1 MIFNNYGEHE
11 LVWGLVD
18 SGEAGFRYGFL
29 TNQLVDVGISDADE
43 MCDFWSEGGFDTLE
57 IGPTFDLSDEALRS
71 FESRGV
77 KISDLIYCRNTL
89 AADTSDRETV
99 LEKLRQRID
108 WADRFG
114 IPMVT
119 TSAGFPGRSDNKQ
132 TYDRYEA
139 IRPLPAAAI
148 DEWVRVFTPLVELAE
163 AKSVKLAF
171 ENCPLMQNWAIAPD
185 LWASMFERIDSKQ
198 LGLVY
203 DPSHLLW
210 QMIDPYEPLEEFA
223 DRIFAIHAKDTQIDH
238 ERLARCGIL
247 SDFSWWSYRIPGRG
261 QLDWSRFMGK
271 LLDIGF
277 DGPITIEH
285 EDAGFSGSAKDVKA
299 GILQG
304 LAHLRHAEKQA
315 RSRRAKPR
323 QLQES

>member
-1 MIFNNYGEHE
+1 MIFNTCGAHE
-11 LVWGLVD
+11 LALSLVNNEED
-18 SGEAGFRYGFL
+18 GFRYGFL
-29 TNQLVDVGISDADE
+29 TNQLVDVGISVADE
-43 MCDFWSEGGFDTLE
+43 ICDFWSEGGFDTLE
-57 IGPTFDLSDEALRS
+57 IGPTFDLSDEALRT

-89 AADTSDRETV
+89 ASDSSDRETV
-99 LEKLRQRID
+99 LDRLRQRIE

-119 TSAGFPGRSDNKQ
+119 TSAGFPSRWDNKQ

-148 DEWVRVFTPLVELAE
+148 DEWGRVFTPLVELAE
-163 AKSVKLAF
+163 AKGVKLAF

-185 LWASMFERIDSKQ
+185 LWTSMFERIDSTQ

-210 QMIDPYEPLEEFA
+210 QMIDPYAPIEEFA
-223 DRIFAIHAKDTQIDH
+223 DRIFAIHAKDTQVDH
-238 ERLARCGIL
+238 ERLARVGIL

-261 QLDWSRFMGK
+261 QIDWSRFMGK
-271 LLDIGF
+271 LLDISF

-285 EDAGFSGSAKDVKA
+285 EDAEYSGSAKDVKT

-304 LAHLRHAEKQA
+304 LAHLRHAEEQA
-315 RSRRAKPR
+315 RGRRAKPR
-323 QLQES
+323 QPEAK